1 MKENR
6 KRIADICGIEPQD
19 VDRDCV
25 ETSAPFICLRVEK
38 AGQISKPVPGKTLVI
53 IAIGPLHSENGSFT
67 RINLRSGDDVIVPGD
82 EPQFFLGGKR
92 GGGIG
97 ILMRIKFGTKP

>member
-1 MKENR
+1 MN
-6 KRIADICGIEPQD
+6 IN
-19 VDRDCV
+19 CV
-25 ETSAPFICLRVEK
+25 EASAPFICLRVDK

-67 RINLRSGDDVIVPGD
+67 KIDLISGADTIISGE

-97 ILMRIKFGTKP
+97 LIMRIKYATKPST